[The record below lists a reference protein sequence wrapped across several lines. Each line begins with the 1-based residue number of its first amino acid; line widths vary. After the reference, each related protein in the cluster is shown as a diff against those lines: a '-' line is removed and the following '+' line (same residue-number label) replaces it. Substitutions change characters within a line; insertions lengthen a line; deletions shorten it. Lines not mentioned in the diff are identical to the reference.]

1 MDVLSAISSRSILQQ
16 SVYIQQMMGKIKD
29 WKPKGHFD
37 AHLLPVPTKKRQVK
51 SFIKLRQADLNAV
64 LSEIHEVKTRAGDM
78 SNISTAACKRQLGA
92 NFDDKVYLERLL
104 VSEKAR
110 VRYLSRKS
118 QTKVKT
124 FPSSSLLCQIIVDH
138 YSSRSQKIQDII
150 AGELS
155 YLFDQYNI
163 NLKLSRWPKL
173 IELTDRQ
180 LTRLRRHSDNIS
192 RERFEEMSQKMNT
205 IWNMYLRSQY
215 RTAAYVAVQVL
226 HQVDTWTDNKPNSM
240 KWRFE
245 ADLCHLIG
253 LCLDGLRR
261 YRAALAFFQ
270 MDARLAE
277 YANISSAQ
285 KRALDNIGRMY
296 AQLGLY
302 REALVCWS
310 ERLKTDV
317 DGVEL
322 AWLLYQVSL
331 AYTMLDNLN
340 EALRHCRTCV
350 RVAESIDSLNWALS
364 GHLLL
369 ATILALNACRE
380 EGDTRHL
387 QASLTSLEE
396 AYKFALRTNRFGV
409 IKPVLQIIRTVYQ
422 MIPSNGDNDLLELCW
437 SSTLINLLHQDTTNR
452 TQFNMKALR
461 DMLLNPTSSGVIGP
475 RLQM

>member
-1 MDVLSAISSRSILQQ
+1 MLCYR
-16 SVYIQQMMGKIKD
+16 K
-29 WKPKGHFD
+29 F
-37 AHLLPVPTKKRQVK
+37 TKKDSQT
-51 SFIKLRQADLNAV
+51 
-64 LSEIHEVKTRAGDM
+64 KTRATDM
-78 SNISTAACKRQLGA
+78 STISTAACKRQLGDT
-92 NFDDKVYLERLL
+92 FDDKVYLERLL

-110 VRYLSRKS
+110 VRYLSRKP
-118 QTKVKT
+118 QMKVKT
-124 FPSSSLLCQIIVDH
+124 SPFSSMLCHLIVDH
-138 YSSRSQKIQDII
+138 YSSRSHKIQDIV

-180 LTRLRRHSDNIS
+180 LARPRTHSGSIS
-192 RERFEEMSQKMNT
+192 CEKFEEMSQKMKK

-215 RTAAYVAVQVL
+215 RTAAHFAVQVL
-226 HQVDTWTDNKPNSM
+226 QQVDTWNDNKPNAM

-277 YANISSAQ
+277 YADISSAK

-322 AWLLYQVSL
+322 AWLLYQISL

-340 EALRHCRTCV
+340 DALRHCRTCV

-369 ATILALNACRE
+369 ATILALSACRE
-380 EGDTRHL
+380 DGTTRQL
-387 QASLTSLEE
+387 QASLMSLEE
-396 AYKFALRTNRFGV
+396 AYKFALRTNRVGV
-409 IKPVLQIIRTVYQ
+409 INPVLQIIRTVYQ
-422 MIPSNGDNDLLELCW
+422 MIPNNSDNDLLESCW
-437 SSTLINLLHQDTTNR
+437 STTLLNLLQQDTTNR

-461 DMLLNPTSSGVIGP
+461 EMLLQGAQSNFDWVDRTNASHVN
-475 RLQM
+475 RND